1 MSPAAAMTGSSVA
14 DATDVSDASEAN
26 EATTA
31 IVSEKPTNGKRYF
44 KVNSSAV
51 KNASNAANARQKSYR
66 QRWDKLPLLCPD
78 SEETAICSKHHI
90 THSSH

>member
-51 KNASNAANARQKSYR
+51 KNASNAANARQISS
-66 QRWDKLPLLCPD
+66 QAAL
-78 SEETAICSKHHI
+78 EQI
-90 THSSH
+90 TTTLTRLRRNGHLQQTPHNA